1 MKRITTAAAAVAV
14 SAALLTGAPRDAKAD
29 GGAVAIG
36 VTAYLVTDAVVGH
49 ACHLRTW
56 PLNIIHKIG
65 RELHGKPGCKRVYRR
80 R

>member
-1 MKRITTAAAAVAV
+1 MNKLMTVAAAAAV

-36 VTAYLVTDAVVGH
+36 VAAYLITDAVVGH
-49 ACHLRTW
+49 ECKLRTW
-56 PLNIIHKIG
+56 PFNIIHKIG
-65 RELHGKPGCKRVYRR
+65 RELHGKSGCRRASRR